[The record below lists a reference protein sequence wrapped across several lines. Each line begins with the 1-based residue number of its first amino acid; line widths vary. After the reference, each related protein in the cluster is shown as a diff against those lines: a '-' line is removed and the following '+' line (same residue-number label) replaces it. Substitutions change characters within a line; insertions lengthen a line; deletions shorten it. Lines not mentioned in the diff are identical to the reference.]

1 MHHNIHNFNVY
12 AALPA
17 VLRMDNMLMQAA
29 REAMITDFGTGSTD
43 ANQPQASTSSR
54 SHSTDAPGLP
64 LTPPPPPHGLSYGHL
79 WSSASATR
87 MIPSSPTYLHTP
99 TRNLTSTFTN
109 SHASPAYSTGYTNQ
123 MDMSTR
129 TGTAL
134 FNSPTQP
141 NSVVAVSPTAYIAR
155 AGMHGSTSRMSTDP
169 SNRPYDSK
177 LIDALSGHRHT
188 DLHSLT
194 AERIDELTHIFRQR
208 GMTYPYIE
216 PGSTLDDMPFTL
228 SNPLLKSNGDK
239 LHHQTNEVDRYL
251 RDHQRQNPRLFNFE
265 RLGPNAYLNGS
276 VNDYFTQADNM
287 LNALSGMNLLGL
299 ACSITVGNFVVTIDS
314 ISTQVPI
321 GLLVELLGELAE
333 HARALR
339 DVYSPMTARL
349 WLHVTKQSRHTV
361 MTCST
366 MQLVKITSQ
375 VVSSFSRY
383 FPTELRNVLNSELT
397 PEIMRQVPVTI
408 LEFLRQALLFEDS
421 DDKHVLRRGHLQQQL
436 STPLENKTL
445 QQAQQQ
451 WNARKQTYACVFGHN
466 PYFNILD
473 EIRQL
478 AKVLPLSYRQLMPT
492 LQEQFAFQGYP
503 DTIAKV
509 FQHLRA
515 LYDARTLG
523 GTRHLR
529 AITLH
534 TVPVLIPD
542 TRSHLHGEDR
552 LSRDAHSRRS
562 RDHRHGHLRELHREQ
577 RRRNHQYDRG
587 ERPNHFDRHRRGD
600 HRSDSRRH
608 EHHRGD
614 RDRDRDH
621 ARERSRSVTRSPSRG
636 SSNFSDDRSF
646 ASRSR
651 SRSRE
656 RHDPRDHVR
665 DGRDS
670 RDWAE
675 RYRRPDGHDNRPRFE
690 DQRPFNEGH
699 HRPAR
704 PSAPPPTDRGAMVTD
719 ASRLARPNSVS
730 PSRHRSQSPGESR
743 LVCNSSST
751 TSTTSTSARYDPQ
764 SARSAPG
771 HASSFENAP
780 TS

>member
-134 FNSPTQP
+134 LNSPTQP

-436 STPLENKTL
+436 STPLETKTL
-445 QQAQQQ
+445 HQAEQQ
-451 WNARKQTYACVFGHN
+451 WNARKQTYTFVYRHN
-466 PYFNILD
+466 P
-473 EIRQL
+473 
-478 AKVLPLSYRQLMPT
+478 
-492 LQEQFAFQGYP
+492 
-503 DTIAKV
+503 
-509 FQHLRA
+509 
-515 LYDARTLG
+515 
-523 GTRHLR
+523 
-529 AITLH
+529 
-534 TVPVLIPD
+534 
-542 TRSHLHGEDR
+542 
-552 LSRDAHSRRS
+552 
-562 RDHRHGHLRELHREQ
+562 
-577 RRRNHQYDRG
+577 
-587 ERPNHFDRHRRGD
+587 
-600 HRSDSRRH
+600 
-608 EHHRGD
+608 
-614 RDRDRDH
+614 
-621 ARERSRSVTRSPSRG
+621 
-636 SSNFSDDRSF
+636 
-646 ASRSR
+646 
-651 SRSRE
+651 
-656 RHDPRDHVR
+656 
-665 DGRDS
+665 
-670 RDWAE
+670 
-675 RYRRPDGHDNRPRFE
+675 
-690 DQRPFNEGH
+690 
-699 HRPAR
+699 
-704 PSAPPPTDRGAMVTD
+704 
-719 ASRLARPNSVS
+719 
-730 PSRHRSQSPGESR
+730 
-743 LVCNSSST
+743 
-751 TSTTSTSARYDPQ
+751 
-764 SARSAPG
+764 
-771 HASSFENAP
+771 
-780 TS
+780 